1 MTEEPA
7 PHSWIGRAVVLTTL
21 GRQEIYEGATHGQL
35 DQVSSEGIVL
45 LQMEHLTW
53 GEPST
58 YGERRRDDRWVYM
71 FYPWRSVY
79 SIREQEEEEK
89 RDFQKS
95 LRDSPR

>member
-7 PHSWIGRAVVLTTL
+7 PHSGVGRAVVLTSL

-35 DQVSSEGIVL
+35 EQVSSEGIVL

-58 YGERRRDDRWVYM
+58 YGERRREDRCVYM

-79 SIREQEEEEK
+79 SIQEQEEVEK
-89 RDFQKS
+89 RGLHKN